1 MSLNSVTRW
10 MRWLHIYT
18 AAPVLALMLLFAVT
32 GLLLNHND
40 WSLGTTEQH
49 QHEFELPQELLEQNW
64 GEGSTETTLSLLLW
78 LEKNHGIRGVDIE
91 IEWETEEEL
100 VIVTL
105 EGPHGAYSVEAY
117 PSEGIV
123 EVFQRQLPVL
133 EMLNNLHRG
142 KHVTGLW
149 RLLTDI
155 SAIFMVLFCLSGFWL
170 VLINRAQRVPAS
182 GWISLGLALMA
193 MAIYL
198 MH

>member
-64 GEGSTETTLSLLLW
+64 GEGSTETALSLLLW

-91 IEWETEEEL
+91 IEWEPEEEL